1 VVKNST
7 VRTVQKD
14 RSMGVAVV
22 PLLLFMSLVL
32 AVSLLGLT
40 AAGHFP
46 REHGKPS
53 ARVGALVLF
62 GSIVVAG
69 ACLLAALVGAWRH
82 VPWYAAI
89 IGGGAMILFTPLVL
103 RPLPDAFVDG
113 PAALLVFSGLAVML
127 AAALV
132 WIL

>member
-1 VVKNST
+1 
-7 VRTVQKD
+7 
-14 RSMGVAVV
+14 MGFAV
-22 PLLLFMSLVL
+22 PLLLFMALVL
-32 AVSLLGLT
+32 VLSLFALT

-46 REHGKPS
+46 RNQGEPS
-53 ARVGALVLF
+53 ARVGAPVLF
-62 GSIVVAG
+62 GSLAVAA

-103 RPLPDAFVDG
+103 RPVPDAFVDG
-113 PAALLVFSGLAVML
+113 PAALLVFSGLGVLL

-132 WIL
+132 WII

>member
-1 VVKNST
+1 
-7 VRTVQKD
+7 
-14 RSMGVAVV
+14 MGVAV
-22 PLLLFMSLVL
+22 PLLLFMALLLVI
-32 AVSLLGLT
+32 SLLGLA

-46 REHGKPS
+46 REHGKGP
-53 ARVGALVLF
+53 ARAGSPILF
-62 GSIVVAG
+62 GSLAVAG

-89 IGGGAMILFTPLVL
+89 IGGGAMILFTPLAL

-113 PAALLVFSGLAVML
+113 PAALLVFSGLAVLL

-132 WIL
+132 WIV

>member
-1 VVKNST
+1 M
-7 VRTVQKD
+7 D
-14 RSMGVAVV
+14 LAVA
-22 PLLLFMSLVL
+22 PLLLFMALVL
-32 AVSLLGLT
+32 AVSLLALT

-46 REHGKPS
+46 RQHGKPS
-53 ARVGALVLF
+53 ARVGAPVLF
-62 GSIVVAG
+62 GSMAAAG
-69 ACLLAALVGAWRH
+69 ACLLVALVGAWRH

-113 PAALLVFSGLAVML
+113 PAALLVFSGLAVLL

-132 WIL
+132 WIM